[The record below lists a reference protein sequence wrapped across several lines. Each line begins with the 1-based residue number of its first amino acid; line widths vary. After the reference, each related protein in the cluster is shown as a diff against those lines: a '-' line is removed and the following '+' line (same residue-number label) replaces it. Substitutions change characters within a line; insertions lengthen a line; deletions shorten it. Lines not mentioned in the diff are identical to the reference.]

1 MTTLIIVL
9 ISCIVFVVI
18 TLFYMTAV
26 VVNEQTAA
34 ILQRLGRFSKILH
47 PGLNF
52 KLPFIEEIAGT
63 VSLRITQLDVKV
75 ETKTEDNVF
84 VHVTVAVQYFVFQE
98 HVYEAFYKLKNPEQ
112 QITSFVF
119 DVVRARVPRLKLD
132 ELFEKKD
139 EIAIAVKDE
148 ITSVMKDFGY
158 GILKS
163 LVTDI
168 EPDQKVKISMNEIN
182 AAQRLRIAAVEK
194 GEAERIITV
203 KAAEAA
209 AQSNALHGQGIA
221 QQREAI
227 IEGLSKSVSEFRE
240 HIPGTSAQD
249 VMFLVLMTQY
259 FDTLKDISANAQTN
273 TILLPHSPST
283 LTDLSEQMR
292 NAMLVA
298 GQVQNATKK

>member
-1 MTTLIIVL
+1 MTTLIIALASVAL
-9 ISCIVFVVI
+9 I
-18 TLFYMTAV
+18 LFFMSTV
-26 VVNEQTAA
+26 VVNEQTAT
-34 ILQRLGRFSKILH
+34 IVQRLGRFSKILH

-52 KLPFIEEIAGT
+52 KIPFIETIAGA

-209 AQSNALHGQGIA
+209 AQSNALHGKGIA
-221 QQREAI
+221 AQREAI
-227 IEGLSKSVSEFRE
+227 IEGLSKSVNEFRE
-240 HIPGTSAQD
+240 HIPGTSAHD

-292 NAMLVA
+292 NAMLIA
-298 GQVQNATKK
+298 GQVQNTTKK